1 MDAEPRGKR
10 ARKRGRLPGQ
20 SKHPGVVP
28 VETPR
33 GWQARWRD
41 PRTGKWKSRSLTVE
55 GDVTFGADIVVEGD
69 AVVRGSSV
77 EATVPDGTVL
87 RGVVEF

>member
-1 MDAEPRGKR
+1 MIRLDDRYFKMINHYEDRFPHGSPSLR
-10 ARKRGRLPGQ
+10 AC
-20 SKHPGVVP
+20 
-28 VETPR
+28 
-33 GWQARWRD
+33 
-41 PRTGKWKSRSLTVE
+41 RSLTVE